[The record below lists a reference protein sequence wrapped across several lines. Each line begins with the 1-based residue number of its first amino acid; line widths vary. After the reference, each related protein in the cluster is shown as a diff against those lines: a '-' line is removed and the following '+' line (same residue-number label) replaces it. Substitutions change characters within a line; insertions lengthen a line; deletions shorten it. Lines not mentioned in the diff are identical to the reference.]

1 MWKWKWKASQG
12 SRTGTP
18 FISSDTPNQLL
29 PLSANT
35 HIQICKN
42 KYKNANTQIQ
52 IHKYKYTKT
61 NAQMYTYT
69 PFISSDLP
77 NQLLLL
83 FVWCNRTLFGKY
95 RAETQKCGR
104 QRTLRMRRMR
114 RGQTQEKK
122 KKSVFY
128 LSVESYLAHIGR
140 WYSNIRIRVEMVSF
154 DPL

>member
-1 MWKWKWKASQG
+1 MWKASLG
-12 SRTGTP
+12 SRRETP

-29 PLSANT
+29 PLSANRQ
-35 HIQICKN
+35 IQICKN
-42 KYKNANTQIQ
+42 KYKNANTQLQ
-52 IHKYKYTKT
+52 IHKYKYTNT
-61 NAQMYTYT
+61 NVHIHPIYT
-69 PFISSDLP
+69 FISSDTP

-104 QRTLRMRRMR
+104 QRTLRMRR
-114 RGQTQEKK
+114 GETQEKK

-140 WYSNIRIRVEMVSF
+140 WYSNFRIRGEMVSF